1 MTSYQNFWNAEIE
14 TLLQQLDAPQSL
26 EDNIVDTLRSSK
38 RTGIFP
44 NQIINA
50 LRIGLSV
57 KEGNQNMAFV
67 ASMQSG
73 KSGTIYFLCNYV
85 LPAIGLIKEFE
96 SILFV
101 TSMRDTD
108 LYDQNCRV
116 LEREYYDCISGD
128 MKPSVLKVMKMSD
141 FFNHPNPHK
150 VVNEYDVQLIV
161 RDEDQYGSGVE
172 SSFELAFFAE
182 LRCRIPDIKLLAVS
196 ATPYD
201 ILDAQFTGA
210 TDVDVIVGVRPP
222 EYYGISEMLEDNVIE
237 DIPEGFRPIQAQ
249 DLDGEEIFNIHPKTE
264 EYVNFLNTFESGLG
278 IIRESNTS
286 RAIEL
291 RRLLKKEYKNK
302 CTTILIGSDIACDFS
317 INEGIKE
324 LSDLILKRG
333 QRVVLI
339 IVQALTAGKDLG
351 ILKEK
356 VRFGIEPRDK
366 QLANGAQGITGRFC
380 GYHGNRNFKLMA
392 SRGLLEHYAQFEQ
405 DWEIFADD
413 EWRNNLLNNN
423 VKGLSTHTKF
433 VKTQVEGSFIPVEQI
448 ETWTYEQ
455 LLSEKGREALSFI
468 DNDAYHRLLD
478 YFESTFYNVSTK
490 GVRFNQKGVTV
501 RIASGYNQASN
512 RVYKNW
518 ECNLASNFGN
528 IFFKK
533 NPYQYGILIS
543 NYPIDDIRNTLGFTG
558 IKIIQS
564 GKKEWRNQETSVQNN
579 SMYGN
584 NEAA

>member
-1 MTSYQNFWNAEIE
+1 MIAYQKHWDAEIE
-14 TLLQQLDAPQSL
+14 TLLRQLDAPQSL
-26 EDNIVDTLRSSK
+26 EENIIDTLNNAK

-50 LRIGLSV
+50 LRIGLSI

-73 KSGTIYFLCNYV
+73 KSGTVYFLCNYI
-85 LPAIGLIKEFE
+85 LPAIGLIKEYE

-108 LYDQNCRV
+108 LYEQNCRV
-116 LEREYYDCISGD
+116 LQREYYDSVTGD

-150 VVNEYDVQLIV
+150 VVNEYNVQLIV

-182 LRCRIPDIKLLAVS
+182 LRYRMLDIKLLAVS

-222 EYYGISEMLEDNVIE
+222 EYYGISEMLANDVIE
-237 DIPEGFRPIQAQ
+237 DIPEGFRPVQTQ
-249 DLDGEEIFNIHPKTE
+249 DVDGETHYTVHPKTE
-264 EYVNFLNTFESGLG
+264 EYVTHLNTFENGLG
-278 IIRESNTS
+278 IIRESNTT

-291 RRLLKKEYKNK
+291 RRLLKDQYKK
-302 CTTILIGSDIACDFS
+302 QCTTIVIGSDVACDFS

-324 LSDLILKRG
+324 ISDLILKRG

-351 ILKEK
+351 IIKEK
-356 VRFGIEPRDK
+356 VRFGIEPRDR

-380 GYHGNRNFKLMA
+380 GYHNNRDFKLMA
-392 SRGLLEHYAQFEQ
+392 SRSLLEHYAQFEQ
-405 DWEIFADD
+405 DWEIFADE
-413 EWRNNLLNNN
+413 EWRNNLFNSN
-423 VKGLSTHTKF
+423 VRGLSTHTRF
-433 VKTQVEGSFIPVEQI
+433 VKTQSEGAFTPI
-448 ETWTYEQ
+448 EDIDTLSYEQ
-455 LLSEKGREALSFI
+455 LLSEKGRLALSFI
-468 DNDAYHRLLD
+468 DDQAYSRLLE
-478 YFESTFYNVSTK
+478 YFALTFYDVPTK
-490 GVRFNQKGVTV
+490 GTRFNQKGVTV
-501 RIASGYNQASN
+501 RIASSYNQASN
-512 RVYKNW
+512 RVYRNW
-518 ECNLASNFGN
+518 HCTIDSDFGN

-543 NYPIDDIRNTLGFTG
+543 NYPIDDVRNTLGFTG

-564 GKKEWRNQETSVQNN
+564 GKKEWRYQETNVQNN
-579 SMYGN
+579 SMYGDKD
-584 NEAA
+584 AA

>member
-1 MTSYQNFWNAEIE
+1 MTAYQNFWDAEIE
-14 TLLQQLDAPQSL
+14 TLLQQLDAPQTL
-26 EDNIVDTLRSSK
+26 EENIVDTLNNAK

-44 NQIINA
+44 NQVINA

-85 LPAIGLIKEFE
+85 LPVIGMIKEYE

-116 LEREYYDCISGD
+116 LEREFYDCVTGA

-161 RDEDQYGSGVE
+161 RDEDQYGSGIE
-172 SSFELAFFAE
+172 SSFELAFFSE

-210 TDVDVIVGVRPP
+210 SDVDVIVGVRPP
-222 EYYGISEMLEDNVIE
+222 EYYGISEMLEDDVIE
-237 DIPEGFRPIQAQ
+237 DIPQGFRPIQAQ
-249 DLDGEEIFNIHPKTE
+249 DVDGEKIYTIHPKTL
-264 EYVNFLNTFESGLG
+264 EYVNFLNTFDSGLG

-291 RRLLKKEYKNK
+291 RRLLRESYTKE
-302 CTTILIGSDIACDFS
+302 CTTILIGSDADCDFS

-380 GYHGNRNFKLMA
+380 GYHKNRKFKLMA
-392 SRGLLEHYAQFEQ
+392 SIGLLQHYAQFEQ
-405 DWEIFADD
+405 DWEIFADE
-413 EWRNNLLNNN
+413 EWRNNLFNQN

-433 VKTQVEGSFIPVEQI
+433 VKMQAEGSFIPVKDI
-448 ETWTYEQ
+448 DTLSYEQ
-455 LLSEKGREALSFI
+455 MLTEEGRETLSFI
-468 DNDAYHRLLD
+468 DDEAYLRLLD
-478 YFESTFYNVSTK
+478 YFESHFYDVSTK
-490 GVRFNQKGVTV
+490 GIRFNQKGVTV
-501 RIASGYNQASN
+501 RIASGYNQSSN

-518 ECNLASNFGN
+518 NCTLESDFGN

-543 NYPIDDIRNTLGFTG
+543 NYPVDDERNTLGFTG
-558 IKIIQS
+558 VKIIQS
-564 GKKEWRNQETSVQNN
+564 GKKEWRNQITNVHNN
-579 SMYGN
+579 SMYGSSD
-584 NEAA
+584 AA